1 MASLRAQLCPNT
13 VVPFG
18 VSACRAARRGRGAQ
32 DEPEDDGEDLGFLE
46 ENPDPPRRAHHRF
59 SPMTVVRRSRRWRVA

>member
-1 MASLRAQLCPNT
+1 MARLRVQLCPNT

-18 VSACRAARRGRGAQ
+18 VSARCAARRGREAQ
-32 DEPEDDGEDLGFLE
+32 DEPEDDGEDLGCLE
-46 ENPDPPRRAHHRF
+46 ENTDPPRRARHRF

>member
-1 MASLRAQLCPNT
+1 MARLRVQLCPNT

-32 DEPEDDGEDLGFLE
+32 DEPEVDGEDLGFLE
-46 ENPDPPRRAHHRF
+46 ENPDPPRRAHHQF
-59 SPMTVVRRSRRWRVA
+59 SPMTVVRRSRGRRVA

>member
-1 MASLRAQLCPNT
+1 MASLRVQLCPNT

-18 VSACRAARRGRGAQ
+18 VSARCAARRGREAQ
-32 DEPEDDGEDLGFLE
+32 DEPEDDGEERGCLE
-46 ENPDPPRRAHHRF
+46 ENTESPRRARRRF